1 MYNVKQGFQVKQLY
15 VLITDEDC
23 HDYLVPK
30 EQAEEVYQALEDA
43 EYDRTTYNQTWDWY
57 NETVEGILGKF
68 ERLEGEEVYVV
79 KPEDVEEK

>member
-1 MYNVKQGFQVKQLY
+1 MYTVKQGFQVKQLY

-57 NETVEGILGKF
+57 NETVASILGKF
-68 ERLEGEEVYVV
+68 ERLEGEEVHIV
-79 KPEDVEEK
+79 KPEDVTS